1 MYNVTSF
8 RVHLPIVT
16 GDRLNCLMCGSR
28 LDRRKPMLEDA
39 QNRLSTTTQIEGT
52 FSRSTMRSLLVF
64 SVVSGSLRLT
74 GSTKYVMAAARRI
87 PQPRATNG
95 SQYPPI

>member
-1 MYNVTSF
+1 
-8 RVHLPIVT
+8 
-16 GDRLNCLMCGSR
+16 MCGSR
-28 LDRRKPMLEDA
+28 LERRNPMLEDA
-39 QNRLSTTTQIEGT
+39 TKRLSTAMQIEGT
-52 FSRSTMRSLLVF
+52 FSRSMTRSLLVF
-64 SVVSGSLRLT
+64 SVISGSLRLT